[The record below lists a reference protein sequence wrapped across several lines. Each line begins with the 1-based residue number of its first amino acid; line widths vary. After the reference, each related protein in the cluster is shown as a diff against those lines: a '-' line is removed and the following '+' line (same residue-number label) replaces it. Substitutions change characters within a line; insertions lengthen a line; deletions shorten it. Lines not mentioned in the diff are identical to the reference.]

1 MKRAVSPNENIMHAG
16 SDIMIGEMVLS
27 EGTHL
32 TSREIGV
39 LAAVGLAEVAMRCLR
54 VGIVSTG
61 NELAA
66 PGTTLRDVKIYD
78 SNSYAIAATTKE
90 CGAEVVLYGIVSDS
104 FDSMRDIL
112 TKASAECDLIL
123 TSGGTSTG
131 TSDILHKHIEDE
143 GEILAHGINI
153 KPGKPVVIARYRDTI
168 IFGLPGIPHQHLLF
182 LMNLWLQRL
191 GHV

>member
-1 MKRAVSPNENIMHAG
+1 M
-16 SDIMIGEMVLS
+16 
-27 EGTHL
+27 
-32 TSREIGV
+32 
-39 LAAVGLAEVAMRCLR
+39 
-54 VGIVSTG
+54 
-61 NELAA
+61 
-66 PGTTLRDVKIYD
+66 
-78 SNSYAIAATTKE
+78 
-90 CGAEVVLYGIVSDS
+90 YGIVSDS